1 MMALEINTSPMRG
14 GGVMAALTDAGLVVI
29 RLVEVAGLSV

>member
-1 MMALEINTSPMRG
+1 MMALEINTSPMR

>member
-14 GGVMAALTDAGLVVI
+14 GMAALTGAGLVVI